1 MEYKNE
7 WAESLTVALARLSE
21 HLERN
26 NAFMNEN
33 KERVERFLV
42 KYPPNENDT
51 RPPDP
56 QDVWNLAARVK
67 HAEKTNTTDALK
79 NYEEKKFI
87 IEYLRQVDEF
97 QIERDLLYAN
107 MLRVSIR
114 SDQAFIEYITFKKEH
129 IKYMAETL
137 GIKDEELARNQAEAQ
152 KTLDRCRENIQSAE
166 FKLAA
171 MQHTLRN

>member
-1 MEYKNE
+1 MEYNNE
-7 WAESLTVALARLSE
+7 WAELLKVALARLSE
-21 HLERN
+21 HFERH

-33 KERVERFLV
+33 KERVERFLG

-87 IEYLRQVDEF
+87 IEHLRQIDEF

-107 MLRVSIR
+107 MLRISIR
-114 SDQAFIEYITFKKEH
+114 SDQAFIEYITFKKAH
-129 IKYMAETL
+129 IEYMAETL
-137 GIKDEELARNQAEAQ
+137 GIKDEELAHNQAAAQ
-152 KTLDRCRENIQSAE
+152 KTLERCRKSIQSAE